1 MLVPNMK
8 RALSVIMLL
17 AAFSF
22 AKGQLIFND
31 TAFIGLKTLQL
42 GDPLSKFGAD
52 VQKVSMSP
60 PTYQDKEGNTYY
72 QYAPALQHPVE
83 IAGIKFYS
91 VMCSFDADNNLVGL
105 CLSKWT
111 PDENFT
117 RMTRKHYRQLITYMT
132 EAFRKKGKKKIYYPQ
147 VHEAYEWTKG
157 PTVVEV
163 NIQQTGKVESTSFGI
178 SLHLHPIHSVANK

>member
-8 RALSVIMLL
+8 RALSVIVLL

-22 AKGQLIFND
+22 VKGQLLFND
-31 TAFIGLKTLQL
+31 TAFIGLNRLQL

-52 VQKVSMSP
+52 LRKVSMSP
-60 PTYQDKEGNTYY
+60 SSYQDKEGKTYY
-72 QYAPALQHPVE
+72 QYAPALQQPVE

-91 VMCSFDADNNLVGL
+91 VMCCFDADSNLVGL

-111 PDENFT
+111 PDANFT
-117 RMTRKHYRQLITYMT
+117 RITRKHYKQLVAYMT
-132 EAFRKKGKKKIYYPQ
+132 GAFHKKGKRKIYYPQ

-157 PTVVEV
+157 SSMIEV
-163 NIQQTGKVESTSFGI
+163 NMQQTGNVESTSFGI
-178 SLHLHPIHSVANK
+178 NLHLDPTHAVANK